1 LVQHGSTWFNNMVQH
16 TPDRIAEP
24 HIHPQAPEATLNLR
38 GVQGTTAVFVD
49 GFEET
54 WRCKA
59 AQNYGFEP

>member
-1 LVQHGSTWFNNMVQH
+1 MVQH